1 MLVDFFK
8 KYMGVK
14 ADHKVSLEE
23 LEAFL
28 DRDLSGDRLNEVFG
42 DDKILKILEIKAL
55 DRLAYR
61 IEEFK
66 DHMFCNH

>member
-14 ADHKVSLEE
+14 ADHKVSIRE

-42 DDKILKILEIKAL
+42 DDTMLKILEIRAL
-55 DRLAYR
+55 DRIAYR
-61 IEEFK
+61 IEEIK
-66 DHMFCNH
+66 DRMVL

>member
-14 ADHKVSLEE
+14 ADQKVSIQE

-42 DDKILKILEIKAL
+42 DDKILKILEIRAL
-55 DRLAYR
+55 DRIAFR
-61 IEEFK
+61 IEQIK
-66 DHMFCNH
+66 DRIVL

>member
-8 KYMGVK
+8 KYMGMK
-14 ADHKVSLEE
+14 ADQKVSIQE

-42 DDKILKILEIKAL
+42 DDKILKILEIRAL
-55 DRLAYR
+55 DRIAFR
-61 IEEFK
+61 IEQIK
-66 DHMFCNH
+66 DRIVL

>member
-14 ADHKVSLEE
+14 ADQKVSIQE

-28 DRDLSGDRLNEVFG
+28 DLDLSGDQLNEVFG
-42 DDKILKILEIKAL
+42 DDKILKILEIRAL
-55 DRLAYR
+55 DRIAFR
-61 IEEFK
+61 IEQIK
-66 DHMFCNH
+66 DRMVL

>member
-14 ADHKVSLEE
+14 ADQKVSIQE

-28 DRDLSGDRLNEVFG
+28 DRDLSGDQLNEVFG
-42 DDKILKILEIKAL
+42 DDKILKILEIRAL
-55 DRLAYR
+55 DRIAFR
-61 IEEFK
+61 IEQIK
-66 DHMFCNH
+66 DRMVL

>member
-42 DDKILKILEIKAL
+42 DD
-55 DRLAYR
+55 
-61 IEEFK
+61 
-66 DHMFCNH
+66 CNFAP

>member
-14 ADHKVSLEE
+14 DDHKVSIQE

-42 DDKILKILEIKAL
+42 DDTMLKILEIRAL
-55 DRLAYR
+55 DRIAYR
-61 IEEFK
+61 IEEIK
-66 DHMFCNH
+66 DRIVL